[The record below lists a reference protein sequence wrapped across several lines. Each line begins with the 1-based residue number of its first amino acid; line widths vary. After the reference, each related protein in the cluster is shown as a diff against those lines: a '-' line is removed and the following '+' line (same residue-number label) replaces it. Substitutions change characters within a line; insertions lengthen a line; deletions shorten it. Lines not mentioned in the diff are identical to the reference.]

1 MKKTNLSV
9 AIAALVLSSSAFA
22 APTPD
27 AGIVNTISGVSGS
40 ESAVMSTNVGA
51 SVDNTASIG
60 SASAGAGIIGGI
72 GNSIGISAVG
82 SSASVSTSTVT
93 NAPNNNVS
101 NDLAVGN
108 IDSYNSAVITNG
120 KAEVGANT
128 ITGGEISGGISNSVS
143 ISSIGSSAS
152 LSSRTTMET
161 MDPASVNNGNSVTNT
176 VGGTK
181 ELGITVTSTNEG
193 NVNNVGAIQGVNVTQ
208 ADGTTTTIAPSISGE
223 SISASI
229 GISAVGSSASES
241 SSTTVSGGISSP
253 VSNFVNVSSLD
264 SLNTG
269 AISNVGNID
278 GGTISG
284 GIGNSVSVSG
294 IGSAASMSNSVILH

>member
-22 APTPD
+22 VPD
-27 AGIVNTISGVSGS
+27 AGIQNTISGVSGV
-40 ESAVMSTNVGA
+40 ESAVVSTNAGA
-51 SVDNTASIG
+51 SVDNSASIG
-60 SASAGAGIIGGI
+60 SASAGANIIGGI
-72 GNSIGISAVG
+72 TNSIGISAVG

-101 NDLAVGN
+101 NDMTVGS
-108 IDSYNSAVITNG
+108 IESSNSAVINNG
-120 KAEVGANT
+120 NTSAAGVNT

-152 LSSRTTMET
+152 LSTRTTMET
-161 MDPASVNNGNSVTNT
+161 MDPASVNNGNYVNNT
-176 VGGTK
+176 IGGTQGAG
-181 ELGITVTSTNEG
+181 LDVTSTNTG
-193 NVNNVGAIQGVNVTQ
+193 DVTNSGMVQGVSVTQ
-208 ADGTTTTIAPSISGE
+208 ADGTTTTTAPSISGE

-253 VSNFVNVSSLD
+253 VSNFVNVSSL
-264 SLNTG
+264 SSMNAGMVNNTG
-269 AISNVGNID
+269 VID
-278 GGTISG
+278 GGSIAG
-284 GIGNSVSVSG
+284 GIGNSVNVSG
-294 IGSAASMSNSVILH
+294 IGSSASMSNTVVLH